1 MNHMT
6 VLEITVN
13 GRKRTDLIPEDM
25 TLLAYIRD
33 HLGLTGTKCG
43 CNAGECGACTVLL
56 DGRAILSCSMLAVQA
71 AGEQLE
77 TIEGLQRGDLLH
89 PIQEAFIESGA
100 VHCGFCTP
108 GFILTAKAFLEQN
121 HSPSEAEIR
130 KAISGNLCRCT
141 GYVQIV
147 DAIRLAAKKMYP
159 HGE

>member
-1 MNHMT
+1 
-6 VLEITVN
+6 
-13 GRKRTDLIPEDM
+13 
-25 TLLAYIRD
+25 
-33 HLGLTGTKCG
+33 
-43 CNAGECGACTVLL
+43 
-56 DGRAILSCSMLAVQA
+56 MLAVQA
-71 AGEQLE
+71 AGKQLE

-130 KAISGNLCRCT
+130 EAISGNLCRCT